1 MAKRMTKMQQLQD
14 KFNAGGTLTDI
25 QTRLLVNALAMQTPL
40 NHLQATLNIFEFKAH
55 SLG

>member
-1 MAKRMTKMQQLQD
+1 MTKMQQLQD